1 MTNNVIHLTKCRHMT
16 CEGKD
21 MASVTMSLINPEYHQ
36 MVELASELVDSDILL
51 RMDYDEQQTV
61 LDAAAATLVSKSPKW
76 VEKMAEDLEKIK
88 KKYAKKNQSFVK
100 ATPLVQRLL
109 SIVK

>member
-1 MTNNVIHLTKCRHMT
+1 MTDNVIHLTKCRHMT

-36 MVELASELVDSDILL
+36 MQKLAEEMENSDLL
-51 RMDYDEQQTV
+51 KHMSTQDRRFVRY
-61 LDAAAATLVSKSPKW
+61 AAAVPLVNTSPAW
-76 VEKMAEDLEKIK
+76 VQSTSEELRCIK
-88 KKYAKKNQSFVK
+88 KKYAKKNRSFVK